1 MKQKKTFISP
11 RVLQTCEVM
20 LETNL
25 LGASTDVQYSNVE
38 TTGHKVT
45 TDTSFDTADWTS
57 SVVGTDFD

>member
-1 MKQKKTFISP
+1 MKLRKAFISP

-38 TTGHKVT
+38 TTGHQVS
-45 TDTSFDTADWTS
+45 TDITHDSTDWTT
-57 SVVGTDFD
+57 VGSDFD

>member
-45 TDTSFDTADWTS
+45 TDTSFDTTDWTS
-57 SVVGTDFD
+57 SVVGSDFD

>member
-1 MKQKKTFISP
+1 MKLRKPFISP

-45 TDTSFDTADWTS
+45 TDTRFDTTDWTS
-57 SVVGTDFD
+57 SVVGSDFD